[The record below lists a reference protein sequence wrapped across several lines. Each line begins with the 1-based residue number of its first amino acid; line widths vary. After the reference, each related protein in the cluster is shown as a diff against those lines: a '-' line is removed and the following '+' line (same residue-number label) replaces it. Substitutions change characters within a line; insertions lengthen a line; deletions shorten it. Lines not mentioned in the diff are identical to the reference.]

1 MRFTT
6 ERNNH
11 IHIFENTRILV
22 ITLLSILSVL
32 PSRVAD
38 PAPFPIWKPVA
49 MLAEAEKLPEISNV
63 EFHVIKKW
71 DKKSDG
77 YTFLQGIG
85 LAKHKGKLYACFGRN

>member
-1 MRFTT
+1 M
-6 ERNNH
+6 
-11 IHIFENTRILV
+11 
-22 ITLLSILSVL
+22 
-32 PSRVAD
+32 
-38 PAPFPIWKPVA
+38 
-49 MLAEAEKLPEISNV
+49 AEAEKLPEISNV